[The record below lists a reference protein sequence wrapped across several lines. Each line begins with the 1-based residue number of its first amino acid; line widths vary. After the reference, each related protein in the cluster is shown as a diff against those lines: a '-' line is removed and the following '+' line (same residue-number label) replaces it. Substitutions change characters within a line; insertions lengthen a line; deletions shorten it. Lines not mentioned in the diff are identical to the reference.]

1 MRLDQVR
8 APVADQRPQGPDGT
22 EVHAQARHRPAVGA
36 EHADR
41 GVERHRR
48 RAGTEHR
55 HRLLD
60 PEPVEG
66 RDEVGG
72 EHLGA
77 SSLPGGD
84 HVQYPHY
91 PSPCRR
97 LALYAELTGPVSTPS
112 PY

>member
-1 MRLDQVR
+1 MRR
-8 APVADQRPQGPDGT
+8 PGTGRPSAPSMLT
-22 EVHAQARHRPAVGA
+22 GA
-36 EHADR
+36 SNDTA
-41 GVERHRR
+41 G